1 MNRGWI
7 VFVYAAAAIAW
18 GGCSPSPAGG
28 DVFDVVS
35 IDTSEEIIP
44 GDVADAATDSAQ
56 DVSEDGGLP
65 ADTVDDST
73 PDIVDSDTSVPA
85 PIEKTG
91 FFRYDWVK
99 TETGLL
105 ERFLTLDDGDR
116 RTVAVSRCGEMA
128 AVFADR
134 YEDDGFKASLVFS
147 KFSVD
152 SPPDID
158 DLVPRHTLL
167 TRSDTTTPPPMRA
180 TVAFD
185 DCTPIVFVQTETGWD
200 FTVVGEGEVT
210 WTPVDPSRQWTDV
223 ISFGAQ
229 VGRDHKVHLVFRGK
243 PGGSTTQ
250 WADAVRSGTGFS
262 VSLFANPDAGMAAPI
277 DVAINGDG
285 FPVIG
290 YRKAGLESS
299 EAWIAAWD
307 GAAWKKE
314 QIPGVTPSDLG
325 ASFAIGSYGREGL
338 AWAAVVESD
347 DGILLSSALK
357 YTFRDTDNS
366 FRTETVT
373 VENDGY
379 AGSGNRFTGGR
390 PILTIDGT
398 GRPHILYSDIAI
410 GMNGGTQTVSHGQL
424 RYAWR
429 RVNKWNQL
437 TVFSQES
444 PGTDAQAYTGFREV
458 AVSPDGTTA
467 GVAGVAIVPDRFGDV
482 PIDTLGWILRN
493 AD

>member
-1 MNRGWI
+1 MIRGWI
-7 VFVYAAAAIAW
+7 VF
-18 GGCSPSPAGG
+18 GCSAAMIVVGCSSSPAGDVIEAISG
-28 DVFDVVS
+28 DLEQD
-35 IDTSEEIIP
+35 IIP
-44 GDVADAATDSAQ
+44 GDVADAATDSIQ
-56 DVSEDGGLP
+56 DVRDDSGLP
-65 ADTVDDST
+65 ADTLADST
-73 PDIVDSDTSVPA
+73 ADLVDSDAPVPV

-99 TETGLL
+99 TETGLI
-105 ERFLTLDDGDR
+105 ERFLTLNDGDR

-134 YEDDGFKASLVFS
+134 YEDNGFKTSLILS
-147 KFSVD
+147 IIAMD

-158 DLVPRHTLL
+158 DLVPRRTML
-167 TRSDTTTPPPMRA
+167 TRSDTSTPPPMLA
-180 TVAFD
+180 SVAFD
-185 DCTPIVFVQTETGWD
+185 DCTPIVFVQTETGWE
-200 FTVVGEGEVT
+200 FAVVTDGDVT
-210 WTPVDPSRQWTDV
+210 WAPVDASRQWTDMV
-223 ISFGAQ
+223 SFGAQ
-229 VGRDHKVHLVFRGK
+229 IGRDKKIHLIFRGR

-250 WADAVRSGTGFS
+250 WADAVYNGTGFS
-262 VSLFANPDAGMAAPI
+262 VSLFANPDAAMDAPI

-290 YRKAGLESS
+290 YRKAGLESG
-299 EAWIAAWD
+299 EAWIATWNGNAWL
-307 GAAWKKE
+307 KE

-325 ASFAIGSYGREGL
+325 ASFAIGSYDREGL
-338 AWAAVVESD
+338 AWAALVESD
-347 DGILLSSALK
+347 DGILLSSSLK

-398 GRPHILYSDIAI
+398 GRPHILYSDIAV
-410 GMNGGTQTVSHGQL
+410 GMDGQTQTVSHGQL

-429 RVNKWNQL
+429 RVNLWNQL

-444 PGTDAQAYTGFREV
+444 PGADAQPYAGFREV
-458 AVSPDGTTA
+458 ATSPDGTMA
-467 GVAGVAIVPDRFGDV
+467 GIAGVAIVPDRFGDLS
-482 PIDTLGWILRN
+482 IDTLGWTLRN